1 MVQEVTSRS
10 SNAKDRNFN
19 LIPDRNLLVAAVT
32 LTLAVRSYL
41 FWNYYTINN
50 DGVFYIEAARQFW
63 NGNWF
68 GGLESF
74 HPPLFPLMIAV
85 AFPMMG
91 EWESA
96 GQFWPLILG
105 VLIIVPLFSLLQRF
119 YGQKVALIA
128 LFFYSVSPNLTRL
141 SIHVR
146 SEIPYIFFLVL
157 ALYFLQRA
165 IDKETH
171 FPLFFIAG
179 ITSALAY
186 LVRPE
191 GVGLAIVGAFY
202 LLYRGWKQGV
212 LKRGCLQIGIFF
224 LGFVLFSAP
233 YGLYLKWDTG
243 NWIISRKAANVLSIA
258 LADYD
263 PSVKQVSQKDSDNTS
278 TLGMIASQPTLYFKK
293 VFIDIFRT
301 LFIFFEALHYSYV
314 PFLLL
319 GCFFCLRGRFWE
331 RDDFLL
337 FAVIA
342 FYLAAF
348 ALLYVNRRFA
358 VPLVPLSLGWIGVGY
373 LAFHEFAWKKWGNKG
388 AVVTGVV
395 VCLFLGVTL
404 PWTLKAIGRDK
415 FYLREAGIY
424 LKGVP
429 GNPRIFTDN
438 ARVAF
443 YANGGDHVLI
453 KDPKALGDLSPSGRG
468 YFLAL
473 EREHFEPVQSQLVGQ
488 GWVVEKEFA
497 GESGHSLVVLSRKR

>member
-1 MVQEVTSRS
+1 MVQEATSRS
-10 SNAKDRNFN
+10 SNAKDRVFN

-32 LTLAVRSYL
+32 LTLAVRAYL

-50 DGVFYIEAARQFW
+50 DGVLYIEAARHFW

-74 HPPLFPLMIAV
+74 HPPLFPLMIAG
-85 AFPMMG
+85 AFPMTG
-91 EWESA
+91 AWESA
-96 GQFWPLILG
+96 GQFWPLTLG
-105 VLIIVPLFSLLQRF
+105 VLVMLPLYGLLRRL
-119 YGQKVALIA
+119 YGQQVALIA
-128 LFFYSVSPNLTRL
+128 LFCYAVSPNLARL

-157 ALYFLQRA
+157 AIYLLQRA
-165 IDKETH
+165 MDRERCL
-171 FPLFFIAG
+171 PLILAG

-186 LVRPE
+186 LIRPE
-191 GVGLAIVGAFY
+191 GVGLVIVGAFY
-202 LLYRGWKQGV
+202 LLYRGWKHGAV
-212 LKRGCLQIGIFF
+212 KRSCWQLSALFI
-224 LGFVLFSAP
+224 GFVLFSAP
-233 YGLYLKWDTG
+233 YVLHLKWDTG
-243 NWIISRKAANVLSIA
+243 NWIMSRKAANVLSIA

-263 PSVKQVSQKDSDNTS
+263 PSVKEVSQKDSDKTS
-278 TLGMIASQPTLYFKK
+278 TLGMIASRPTLYFKK

-314 PFLLL
+314 PFLIL

-373 LAFHEFAWKKWGNKG
+373 LAFHEFAWKKWGDKG
-388 AVVTGVV
+388 PVITGVV
-395 VCLFLGVTL
+395 VSLFLGVTL
-404 PWTLKAIGRDK
+404 PWTLKAMGRDK

-424 LKGVP
+424 LKGIP
-429 GNPRIFTDN
+429 GSPRILTTN
-438 ARVAF
+438 GRVAF
-443 YANGGDHVLI
+443 YAHGENQVLVRSPRGLGNLPFSGG
-453 KDPKALGDLSPSGRG
+453 G

-473 EREHFEPVQSQLVGQ
+473 EREHFEPVQSQLTGQ
-488 GWVVEKEFA
+488 GWIVEKEFTD
-497 GESGHSLVVLSRKR
+497 GSGNSLVILSRGG